1 MTKTPFFKTKIGL
14 ALIIVVGIVL
24 IFFIGSEYRAYKV
37 RKAIDEVFNTNT
49 TAEPASSKNI
59 IQKNIGDEFQLAM
72 GTIKINSVEEKSIL
86 SGGFGSP
93 VSAKEGTKFVVV
105 DLDITNTTSD
115 KITFSSS
122 NMYLVDNKDRN
133 FETYDDTI
141 GNVDN
146 YLEMRDLAPSIKEN
160 GLLVFELPNDA
171 TTYAFQIDKNGT
183 NDRYMVKLK

>member
-14 ALIIVVGIVL
+14 AVIIIVGIVL

-37 RKAIDEVFNTNT
+37 RKAIDKVFNTDT
-49 TAEPASSKNI
+49 TSEPASSKNI

-86 SGGFGSP
+86 SGGFSSP

-183 NDRYMVKLK
+183 NDRFMVKLK